1 MIRLQPSW
9 LILVLKKNGNRFLVG
24 IFTLGAIVLLL
35 GFTVFT
41 GGFSSFRSKNERF
54 VLVFH
59 ENMYGLY
66 EGGKVTLNGVRIGRV
81 ERFFLGDAIED
92 APVPVL
98 VEINRK
104 LVDRH
109 MVDTGNEI
117 FDKEGRF
124 KKEIVRTLE
133 GQLIQESFVTG
144 ILYINLTTDNSQDG
158 ELPAETNELYGYPE
172 LRTKDSIF
180 AELSEKIN
188 FEKMSTQVSLLLDV
202 AAKRLAEIDFP
213 NLQSDFAKSNT
224 AFRDFLNVFSDNYS
238 ALGPQLTDASA
249 QANLTLKDIST
260 LSKAVNLMIQPD
272 SEIRFQF
279 SDTLRD
285 VSLMSKSLKRLSD
298 LLERNPQAFLIGK
311 PSNSKE

>member
-1 MIRLQPSW
+1 MR
-9 LILVLKKNGNRFLVG
+9 KNGNRFLVG
-24 IFTLGAIVLLL
+24 AFTIGAIIVLL

-41 GGFSSFRSKNERF
+41 GGFSSFRNQNERF

-98 VEINRK
+98 VEINKK
-104 LVDRH
+104 LVSRH
-109 MVDTGNEI
+109 MVDDGNEI
-117 FDKEGRF
+117 FDQQGNF
-124 KKEIVRTLE
+124 KKEIVPTLV

-144 ILYINLTTDNSQDG
+144 ILYINLTTDNGQNG
-158 ELPAETNELYGYPE
+158 ELQMEVNDLHGYPE
-172 LRTKDSIF
+172 LRTQDSIF

-188 FEKMSTQVSLLLDV
+188 FEKLSTQVSRLLDI
-202 AAKRLAEIDFP
+202 ATTRLEEIDLP
-213 NLQSDFAKSNT
+213 ALQSDFSKSNSALRLFLQTFSENYSSLGPELTSASQQAKS
-224 AFRDFLNVFSDNYS
+224 
-238 ALGPQLTDASA
+238 
-249 QANLTLKDIST
+249 TLLDVSR
-260 LSKAVNLMIQPD
+260 LSKSLNLIMQPESD
-272 SEIRFQF
+272 LRFEF

-285 VSLMSKSLKRLSD
+285 VSLMAKSLKRLAD

-311 PSNSKE
+311 PSSSEE

>member
-1 MIRLQPSW
+1 M
-9 LILVLKKNGNRFLVG
+9 
-24 IFTLGAIVLLL
+24 GAIVVLI
-35 GFTVFT
+35 GFAVFT
-41 GGFSSFRSKNERF
+41 GGFSSFRNQNERF

-104 LVDRH
+104 LVHRH

-117 FDKEGRF
+117 FDSEGRF
-124 KKEIVRTLE
+124 KKDIVKTLV

-144 ILYINLTTDNSQDG
+144 ILYINLTTDRGQKEDRQS
-158 ELPAETNELYGYPE
+158 EIKELYGYTE
-172 LRTKDSIF
+172 LRTKGSIF

-188 FEKMSTQVSLLLDV
+188 FEKMSTQVSKLLEISTT
-202 AAKRLAEIDFP
+202 RLNEIDFGT
-213 NLQSDFAKSNT
+213 LQSDFSKSNQ
-224 AFRDFLNVFSDNYS
+224 AFREFLNTFSGNYS
-238 ALGPQLTDASA
+238 SLGPNLSEASL
-249 QANLTLKDIST
+249 QARETMKDISS
-260 LSKAVNLMIQPD
+260 LSKTLNLMVQPD
-272 SEIRFQF
+272 SELRFQF

-285 VSLMSKSLKRLSD
+285 LSLTSKSLKRLAE

-311 PSNSKE
+311 PSNSK

>member
-1 MIRLQPSW
+1 M
-9 LILVLKKNGNRFLVG
+9 KKNGNRFLVG
-24 IFTLGAIVLLL
+24 IFVLGAIILLL

-41 GGFSSFRSKNERF
+41 GGFSSFRNQNERF

-104 LVDRH
+104 LVHRH

-117 FDKEGRF
+117 FDEDGKF
-124 KKEIVRTLE
+124 KQEIVKTLV

-144 ILYINLTTDNSQDG
+144 ILYINLTTDNGKDG
-158 ELPAETNELYGYPE
+158 EIPREVNEAYGYQE
-172 LRTKDSIF
+172 LRTRDSIF

-188 FEKMSTQVSLLLDV
+188 FEKMSTQISLLLDV
-202 AAKRLAEIDFP
+202 ATKRLNEIDLP
-213 NLQSDFAKSNT
+213 TLQADFAKSNQ
-224 AFRDFLNVFSDNYS
+224 ALRDFLNVFTQNYS
-238 ALGPQLTDASA
+238 SLGPSLTESSV
-249 QANLTLKDIST
+249 QAKLTLNDISK
-260 LSKAVNLMIQPD
+260 LSKAVNLMVQPD
-272 SEIRFQF
+272 SDIRFQF

-285 VSLMSKSLKRLSD
+285 VSLMSKSLKRLAD

-311 PSNSKE
+311 PASSKE

>member
-1 MIRLQPSW
+1 MR
-9 LILVLKKNGNRFLVG
+9 KKGNRLLVG
-24 IFTLGAIVLLL
+24 TFTLGAVIVLL

-41 GGFSSFRSKNERF
+41 GGFSSFRNQNERF

-98 VEINRK
+98 VEINKK
-104 LVDRH
+104 LVSRH
-109 MVDTGNEI
+109 MVEAGNEI
-117 FDKEGRF
+117 FDEEGNF
-124 KKEIVRTLE
+124 KKEIIPTLV

-144 ILYINLTTDNSQDG
+144 ILYINLTTDNGQSG
-158 ELPAETNELYGYPE
+158 EISPELNQLHGFPE

-188 FEKMSTQVSLLLDV
+188 FEKMSTQVSRLIEV
-202 AAKRLAEIDFP
+202 ATTRMDEIDF
-213 NLQSDFAKSNT
+213 NGLQTDFIKTNKVLQE
-224 AFRDFLNVFSDNYS
+224 FLQNFSESYS
-238 ALGPQLTDASA
+238 SLGPDLSVTSQ
-249 QANLTLKDIST
+249 QATKTFNDISK
-260 LSKAVNLMIQPD
+260 LSKSLSLMVHPESD
-272 SEIRFQF
+272 LRFQF

-285 VSLMSKSLKRLSD
+285 VSLMSKSLKRLAD

-311 PSNSKE
+311 PSNTEK

>member
-1 MIRLQPSW
+1 MGS
-9 LILVLKKNGNRFLVG
+9 
-24 IFTLGAIVLLL
+24 FTVGAIVVLI
-35 GFTVFT
+35 GFAVFT
-41 GGFSSFRSKNERF
+41 GGFSSFRNQNERF

-104 LVDRH
+104 LVHRH

-117 FDKEGRF
+117 FDSEGKF
-124 KKEIVRTLE
+124 KKDIVKTLV

-144 ILYINLTTDNSQDG
+144 ILYINLTTDNGQSG
-158 ELPAETNELYGYPE
+158 EIQSEINELYGYPE
-172 LRTKDSIF
+172 LKTKDSIF
-180 AELSEKIN
+180 AELSETIN
-188 FEKMSTQVSLLLDV
+188 FEKMSTQVSKLLEVATIRLDE
-202 AAKRLAEIDFP
+202 LDFGT
-213 NLQSDFAKSNT
+213 LQSDFAKSNQT
-224 AFRDFLNVFSDNYS
+224 LRKFLDTFSENYS
-238 ALGPQLTDASA
+238 SLGPNLSEASTQAA
-249 QANLTLKDIST
+249 QTMKDISS
-260 LSKAVNLMIQPD
+260 LSKTLNLMVRPD
-272 SEIRFQF
+272 SELRFQF

-285 VSLMSKSLKRLSD
+285 VSLTSKSLKRLAE

>member
-1 MIRLQPSW
+1 M
-9 LILVLKKNGNRFLVG
+9 KKNSNRFLVG
-24 IFTLGAIVLLL
+24 AFAVGAIIVLI

-41 GGFSSFRSKNERF
+41 GGFSSLRNQNERF

-104 LVDRH
+104 LVRRNK
-109 MVDTGNEI
+109 VDTGNKI
-117 FDKEGRF
+117 FDSDGKF
-124 KKEIVRTLE
+124 KKDILRTLV

-144 ILYINLTTDNSQDG
+144 ILYINLTTDNGQSG
-158 ELPAETNELYGYPE
+158 EVQTEINQLYGYPE

-180 AELSEKIN
+180 AELTEKIN
-188 FEKMSTQVSLLLDV
+188 FEKMSQQVSRLLEAAVSRLDELDFTSV
-202 AAKRLAEIDFP
+202 QSEFAES
-213 NLQSDFAKSNT
+213 NLVL
-224 AFRDFLNVFSDNYS
+224 RDFLNLFSQNYS
-238 ALGPQLTDASA
+238 ALGPEITEATT
-249 QANLTLKDIST
+249 QANVMMKDISNLSRT
-260 LSKAVNLMIQPD
+260 LNLMMQPD
-272 SEIRFQF
+272 SELRFQF
-279 SDTLRD
+279 FDTLRD
-285 VSLMSKSLKRLSD
+285 LSLTSKSLKRLAD

-311 PSNSKE
+311 PSNTKE

>member
-1 MIRLQPSW
+1 M
-9 LILVLKKNGNRFLVG
+9 KKNSNRFLVG
-24 IFTLGAIVLLL
+24 SFTVGAIVVLI
-35 GFTVFT
+35 GFAVFT
-41 GGFSSFRSKNERF
+41 GGFSSFRNQNERF

-104 LVDRH
+104 LVHRH

-117 FDKEGRF
+117 FDSEGKF
-124 KKEIVRTLE
+124 KKDIVKTLV

-144 ILYINLTTDNSQDG
+144 ILYINLTTDNGQSG
-158 ELPAETNELYGYPE
+158 EIQSEINELYGYPE
-172 LRTKDSIF
+172 LKTKDSIF

-188 FEKMSTQVSLLLDV
+188 FEKMSTQVSKLLEVATIRLDE
-202 AAKRLAEIDFP
+202 LDFGA
-213 NLQSDFAKSNT
+213 LQSDFAQSNQ
-224 AFRDFLNVFSDNYS
+224 ALREFLNTFSENYS
-238 ALGPQLTDASA
+238 SLGPNLSEAST
-249 QANLTLKDIST
+249 QANLTLKDISS
-260 LSKAVNLMIQPD
+260 LSKTLNLMVHPD
-272 SEIRFQF
+272 SELRFQF

-285 VSLMSKSLKRLSD
+285 VSLTSKSLKRLAE

>member
-1 MIRLQPSW
+1 M
-9 LILVLKKNGNRFLVG
+9 LVG
-24 IFTLGAIVLLL
+24 TFTLGAVIVLL

-41 GGFSSFRSKNERF
+41 GGFSSFRNQNERF

-98 VEINRK
+98 VEINKK
-104 LVDRH
+104 LVSRH
-109 MVDTGNEI
+109 MVEAGNEI
-117 FDKEGRF
+117 FDEEGNF
-124 KKEIVRTLE
+124 KKEIIPTLV

-144 ILYINLTTDNSQDG
+144 ILYINLTTDNGQSG
-158 ELPAETNELYGYPE
+158 EISPEVNQLHGFPE

-188 FEKMSTQVSLLLDV
+188 FEKMSTQVSQLLDV
-202 AAKRLAEIDFP
+202 ATNRLEEIDVIS
-213 NLQSDFAKSNT
+213 LQNDFAKSNFALQ
-224 AFRDFLNVFSDNYS
+224 AFLKTFSDSYS
-238 ALGPQLTDASA
+238 SLGPELKVASI
-249 QANLTLKDIST
+249 QAKSSMQDISR
-260 LSKAVNLMIQPD
+260 LSKTLNLMLQPD
-272 SEIRFQF
+272 SELRFQF

-285 VSLMSKSLKRLSD
+285 VSLMSKSLKRLAD

-311 PSNSKE
+311 PSSSEE

>member
-1 MIRLQPSW
+1 V
-9 LILVLKKNGNRFLVG
+9 LI
-24 IFTLGAIVLLL
+24 
-35 GFTVFT
+35 GFAVFT
-41 GGFSSFRSKNERF
+41 GGFSSFRNQNERF

-104 LVDRH
+104 LVHRH

-117 FDKEGRF
+117 FDSEGKF
-124 KKEIVRTLE
+124 KKDIVKTLV

-144 ILYINLTTDNSQDG
+144 ILYINLTTDNGQS
-158 ELPAETNELYGYPE
+158 AEIQSEINELYGYPE
-172 LRTKDSIF
+172 LKTKDSIF

-188 FEKMSTQVSLLLDV
+188 FEKMSTQVSKLLEVATVRLDE
-202 AAKRLAEIDFP
+202 LDFGT
-213 NLQSDFAKSNT
+213 LQSDFAKSNQT
-224 AFRDFLNVFSDNYS
+224 LRKFLDTFSENYS
-238 ALGPQLTDASA
+238 SLGPNLSEASTQAA
-249 QANLTLKDIST
+249 QTMKDISS
-260 LSKAVNLMIQPD
+260 LSKTLNLMVQPD
-272 SEIRFQF
+272 SELRFQF

-285 VSLMSKSLKRLSD
+285 VSLTSKSLKRLAE

>member
-1 MIRLQPSW
+1 M
-9 LILVLKKNGNRFLVG
+9 
-24 IFTLGAIVLLL
+24 GAIVVLI
-35 GFTVFT
+35 GFAVFT
-41 GGFSSFRSKNERF
+41 GGVSSFRNQNERF

-104 LVDRH
+104 LVHRH

-117 FDKEGRF
+117 FDSEGKF
-124 KKEIVRTLE
+124 KKDIVKTLV

-144 ILYINLTTDNSQDG
+144 ILYINLTTDNGQSG
-158 ELPAETNELYGYPE
+158 EIQSEINELYGYPG
-172 LRTKDSIF
+172 LKTKDSIF

-188 FEKMSTQVSLLLDV
+188 FEKMSTQVSKLLEVATIRLDE
-202 AAKRLAEIDFP
+202 LDFGT
-213 NLQSDFAKSNT
+213 LQSDFAKSNQT
-224 AFRDFLNVFSDNYS
+224 LRKFLDTFSENYS
-238 ALGPQLTDASA
+238 SLGPNLSEASTQAA
-249 QANLTLKDIST
+249 QTMKDISS
-260 LSKAVNLMIQPD
+260 LSKTLNLMVQPD
-272 SEIRFQF
+272 SELRFQF

-285 VSLMSKSLKRLSD
+285 VSLTSKSLKRLAE

>member
-1 MIRLQPSW
+1 M
-9 LILVLKKNGNRFLVG
+9 KKNSNRFLVG
-24 IFTLGAIVLLL
+24 AFAVGAIIVLI

-41 GGFSSFRSKNERF
+41 GGFSSLRNQNERF

-104 LVDRH
+104 LVRRNK
-109 MVDTGNEI
+109 VDTGNKI
-117 FDKEGRF
+117 FDSDGKF
-124 KKEIVRTLE
+124 KKDILRTLV

-144 ILYINLTTDNSQDG
+144 ILYINLTTDNGQSG
-158 ELPAETNELYGYPE
+158 EVQTEMNQLYGYPE

-180 AELSEKIN
+180 AELTEKIN
-188 FEKMSTQVSLLLDV
+188 FEKMSKQVSRLLEAAVSRLDE
-202 AAKRLAEIDFP
+202 LDFTSIQSEFAES
-213 NLQSDFAKSNT
+213 NLVL
-224 AFRDFLNVFSDNYS
+224 RDFLNLFSQNYS
-238 ALGPQLTDASA
+238 ALGPEITEATT
-249 QANLTLKDIST
+249 QANVMMKDISNLSRT
-260 LSKAVNLMIQPD
+260 LNLMMQPD
-272 SEIRFQF
+272 SELRFQF
-279 SDTLRD
+279 FDTLRD
-285 VSLMSKSLKRLSD
+285 LSLTSKSLKRLAD

-311 PSNSKE
+311 PSNTKE

>member
-1 MIRLQPSW
+1 M
-9 LILVLKKNGNRFLVG
+9 KKNGNRFLVG
-24 IFTLGAIVLLL
+24 IFVLGAIILLL

-41 GGFSSFRSKNERF
+41 GGFSSFRNQNERF

-104 LVDRH
+104 LVHRH

-117 FDKEGRF
+117 FDEDGKF
-124 KKEIVRTLE
+124 KQEIVKTLV

-144 ILYINLTTDNSQDG
+144 ILYINLTTDNGKDG
-158 ELPAETNELYGYPE
+158 EIPGEVNEAYGYQE
-172 LRTKDSIF
+172 LRTRDSIF

-188 FEKMSTQVSLLLDV
+188 FEKMSTQISLLLDV
-202 AAKRLAEIDFP
+202 ATKRLNEIDLP
-213 NLQSDFAKSNT
+213 ALQADFAKSNQ
-224 AFRDFLNVFSDNYS
+224 ALRDFLNVFTQNYS
-238 ALGPQLTDASA
+238 SLGPSLTESSV
-249 QANLTLKDIST
+249 QAKLTLNDISK
-260 LSKAVNLMIQPD
+260 LSKAVNLMVQPD
-272 SEIRFQF
+272 SDIRFQF

-285 VSLMSKSLKRLSD
+285 VSLMSKSLKRLAD

-311 PSNSKE
+311 PTSSKE

>member
-1 MIRLQPSW
+1 MGS
-9 LILVLKKNGNRFLVG
+9 
-24 IFTLGAIVLLL
+24 FTVGAIVVLI
-35 GFTVFT
+35 GFAVFT
-41 GGFSSFRSKNERF
+41 GGFSSFRNQNERF

-104 LVDRH
+104 LVHRH

-117 FDKEGRF
+117 FDSEGKF
-124 KKEIVRTLE
+124 KKDIVKTLV

-144 ILYINLTTDNSQDG
+144 ILYINLTTDNGQSG
-158 ELPAETNELYGYPE
+158 EIQSEINELYGYPE
-172 LRTKDSIF
+172 LKTKDSIF

-188 FEKMSTQVSLLLDV
+188 FEKMSTQVSKLLEVATIRLDE
-202 AAKRLAEIDFP
+202 LDFGT
-213 NLQSDFAKSNT
+213 LQSDFAKSNQT
-224 AFRDFLNVFSDNYS
+224 LRKFLDTFSENYS
-238 ALGPQLTDASA
+238 SLGPNLSEASTQAA
-249 QANLTLKDIST
+249 QTMKDISS
-260 LSKAVNLMIQPD
+260 LSKTLNLMVRPD
-272 SEIRFQF
+272 SELRFQF

-285 VSLMSKSLKRLSD
+285 VSLTSKSLKRLAE

>member
-1 MIRLQPSW
+1 
-9 LILVLKKNGNRFLVG
+9 V
-24 IFTLGAIVLLL
+24 GAIVVLI
-35 GFTVFT
+35 GFAVFT
-41 GGFSSFRSKNERF
+41 GGFSSFRNQNERF

-104 LVDRH
+104 LVHRH

-117 FDKEGRF
+117 FDSEGRF
-124 KKEIVRTLE
+124 KKDIVKTLV

-144 ILYINLTTDNSQDG
+144 ILYINLTTDNGQSG
-158 ELPAETNELYGYPE
+158 EIQPDINELHGYPE
-172 LRTKDSIF
+172 LKTKDSIF

-188 FEKMSTQVSLLLDV
+188 FEKMSTQVSKLLEVATTRLDE
-202 AAKRLAEIDFP
+202 LDFGA
-213 NLQSDFAKSNT
+213 LQSDFAQSNQ
-224 AFRDFLNVFSDNYS
+224 ALREFLNTFSENYS
-238 ALGPQLTDASA
+238 SLGPNLSEASTQAKLTM
-249 QANLTLKDIST
+249 KDISS
-260 LSKAVNLMIQPD
+260 LSKTLNLMVQPD
-272 SEIRFQF
+272 SELRFQF

-285 VSLMSKSLKRLSD
+285 VSLTSKSLKRLAE

>member
-1 MIRLQPSW
+1 M
-9 LILVLKKNGNRFLVG
+9 KKNSNRFLVG
-24 IFTLGAIVLLL
+24 SFTIGAIVVLI
-35 GFTVFT
+35 GFAVFT
-41 GGFSSFRSKNERF
+41 GGFSSFRNQNERF

-104 LVDRH
+104 LVHRH

-117 FDKEGRF
+117 FDSEGKF
-124 KKEIVRTLE
+124 KKDIVKTLV

-144 ILYINLTTDNSQDG
+144 ILYINLTTDNGQSG
-158 ELPAETNELYGYPE
+158 EIQSEINELYGYPE
-172 LRTKDSIF
+172 LKTKDSIF

-188 FEKMSTQVSLLLDV
+188 FEKMSTQVSKLLEVATIRLDE
-202 AAKRLAEIDFP
+202 LDFGT
-213 NLQSDFAKSNT
+213 LQSDFAKSNQT
-224 AFRDFLNVFSDNYS
+224 LRKFLDTFSENYS
-238 ALGPQLTDASA
+238 SLGPNLSEASTQVA
-249 QANLTLKDIST
+249 QTMKDISS
-260 LSKAVNLMIQPD
+260 LSKTLNLMVQPD
-272 SEIRFQF
+272 SELRFQF

-285 VSLMSKSLKRLSD
+285 VSLTSKSLKRLAE

>member
-1 MIRLQPSW
+1 M
-9 LILVLKKNGNRFLVG
+9 KKNSNRFLVG
-24 IFTLGAIVLLL
+24 SFTLGAIVVLI

-41 GGFSSFRSKNERF
+41 GGFSSFRNQNERF

-104 LVDRH
+104 LVHRH

-117 FDKEGRF
+117 FDSEGRF
-124 KKEIVRTLE
+124 KKDIVKTLV

-144 ILYINLTTDNSQDG
+144 ILYINLTTDRGQKEDRQSQVK
-158 ELPAETNELYGYPE
+158 ELYGYTE

-188 FEKMSTQVSLLLDV
+188 FEKMSTQVSKLLEISTTRLNELDF
-202 AAKRLAEIDFP
+202 KT
-213 NLQSDFAKSNT
+213 LQSDFSKSNQ
-224 AFRDFLNVFSDNYS
+224 ALREFLGTFSDNYS
-238 ALGPQLTDASA
+238 SLGPNLSGASL
-249 QANLTLKDIST
+249 QARETMKDISS
-260 LSKAVNLMIQPD
+260 LSKTLNLMVQPD
-272 SEIRFQF
+272 SELRFQF

-285 VSLMSKSLKRLSD
+285 VSLTSKSLKRLAE

>member
-1 MIRLQPSW
+1 M
-9 LILVLKKNGNRFLVG
+9 
-24 IFTLGAIVLLL
+24 LL

-41 GGFSSFRSKNERF
+41 GGFSSFRNQNERF

-81 ERFFLGDAIED
+81 ERFFLGDALED

-98 VEINRK
+98 VEINKK

-117 FDKEGRF
+117 FDKEGNFR
-124 KKEIVRTLE
+124 KEIVPTLV

-144 ILYINLTTDNSQDG
+144 ILYINLTTDKGQDG
-158 ELPAETNELYGYPE
+158 NVSLDVNQLHGYPE
-172 LRTKDSIF
+172 IRTKGSIF

-188 FEKMSTQVSLLLDV
+188 FEKMSTQVSRLIEV
-202 AAKRLAEIDFP
+202 ATTRMDEIDF
-213 NLQSDFAKSNT
+213 NGLQTDFIKTNKVLQE
-224 AFRDFLNVFSDNYS
+224 FLQNFSESYS
-238 ALGPQLTDASA
+238 SLGPDLSVTSQ
-249 QANLTLKDIST
+249 QATKTFNDISK
-260 LSKAVNLMIQPD
+260 LSKSLSLMVHPESD
-272 SEIRFQF
+272 LRFQF
-279 SDTLRD
+279 SDTLRE
-285 VSLMSKSLKRLSD
+285 VSLMSKSLKRLAD

-311 PSNSKE
+311 PSNSEK

>member
-1 MIRLQPSW
+1 MKSL
-9 LILVLKKNGNRFLVG
+9 GNRLLVG
-24 IFTLGAIVLLL
+24 AFTSGALIILL

-41 GGFSSFRSKNERF
+41 GGFSSFRNENERF

-104 LVDRH
+104 LVKRH
-109 MVDTGNEI
+109 MVDSGNQI
-117 FDKEGRF
+117 FDQEGKFR
-124 KKEIVRTLE
+124 KEIVPTLV

-144 ILYINLTTDNSQDG
+144 ILYVNLTTED
-158 ELPAETNELYGYPE
+158 ELLDEIYESEGELYGFRS

-188 FEKMSTQVSLLLDV
+188 FDKLSKQVSKVLDISFQ
-202 AAKRLAEIDFP
+202 RLDEIDF
-213 NLQSDFAKSNT
+213 NSLQSDFGETNKVI
-224 AFRDFLNVFSDNYS
+224 RGFLTQILENYS
-238 ALGPQLTDASA
+238 ELGPELTATSVEATSTMREISQLSRSL
-249 QANLTLKDIST
+249 NLLVSE
-260 LSKAVNLMIQPD
+260 D
-272 SEIRFQF
+272 SDFTFQF
-279 SDTLRD
+279 SNTMRD
-285 VSLMSKSLKRLSD
+285 VSLMSKSLKRLAD

-311 PSNSKE
+311 PSSSKE

>member
-1 MIRLQPSW
+1 M
-9 LILVLKKNGNRFLVG
+9 KKNGNRLLVG
-24 IFTLGAIVLLL
+24 IFVLGAIILLL

-41 GGFSSFRSKNERF
+41 GGFSSFRNQNERF

-104 LVDRH
+104 LVHRH

-117 FDKEGRF
+117 FDEDGKF
-124 KKEIVRTLE
+124 KQEIVKTLV

-144 ILYINLTTDNSQDG
+144 ILYINLTTDNGKDG
-158 ELPAETNELYGYPE
+158 EIPGEVNEAYGYQE
-172 LRTKDSIF
+172 LRTRDSIF

-188 FEKMSTQVSLLLDV
+188 FEKMSTQISLLLDV
-202 AAKRLAEIDFP
+202 ATKRLNEIDLP
-213 NLQSDFAKSNT
+213 TLQADFAKSNQ
-224 AFRDFLNVFSDNYS
+224 ALRDFLNVFTQNYS
-238 ALGPQLTDASA
+238 SLGPSLTESSV
-249 QANLTLKDIST
+249 QAKLTLNDISK
-260 LSKAVNLMIQPD
+260 LSKAVNLMVQPD
-272 SEIRFQF
+272 SDIRFQF
-279 SDTLRD
+279 SDTLSD
-285 VSLMSKSLKRLSD
+285 VSLMSKSLKRLAD

-311 PSNSKE
+311 PTSSKE

>member
-1 MIRLQPSW
+1 M
-9 LILVLKKNGNRFLVG
+9 KKNGNRFLVG
-24 IFTLGAIVLLL
+24 IFVLGAIILLL

-41 GGFSSFRSKNERF
+41 GGFSSFRNQNERF

-104 LVDRH
+104 LVHRH

-117 FDKEGRF
+117 FDEDGKF
-124 KKEIVRTLE
+124 KQEIVKTLV

-144 ILYINLTTDNSQDG
+144 ILYINLTTDNGKDG
-158 ELPAETNELYGYPE
+158 EIPGEVNEAYGYQE
-172 LRTKDSIF
+172 LRTRDSIF

-188 FEKMSTQVSLLLDV
+188 FEKMSTQISLLLDV
-202 AAKRLAEIDFP
+202 ATKRLNEIDLP
-213 NLQSDFAKSNT
+213 TLQADFAKSNQ
-224 AFRDFLNVFSDNYS
+224 ALRDFLNVFTQNYS
-238 ALGPQLTDASA
+238 SLGPSLTESSV
-249 QANLTLKDIST
+249 QAKLTLNDISK
-260 LSKAVNLMIQPD
+260 LSKAVNLMVQPD
-272 SEIRFQF
+272 SDIRFQF

-285 VSLMSKSLKRLSD
+285 VSLMSKSLKRLAD

-311 PSNSKE
+311 PASSKE

>member
-1 MIRLQPSW
+1 M
-9 LILVLKKNGNRFLVG
+9 KKNSNRFLVG
-24 IFTLGAIVLLL
+24 AFAVGAIIVLI

-41 GGFSSFRSKNERF
+41 GGFSSLRNQNERF

-104 LVDRH
+104 LVRRNK
-109 MVDTGNEI
+109 VDTGNKI
-117 FDKEGRF
+117 FDSDGKF
-124 KKEIVRTLE
+124 KKDILRTLV

-144 ILYINLTTDNSQDG
+144 ILYINLTTDNGQSG
-158 ELPAETNELYGYPE
+158 EVQTEINQLYGYPE

-180 AELSEKIN
+180 AELTEKIN
-188 FEKMSTQVSLLLDV
+188 FEKMSKQVSRLLEAAVSRLDELDFTSV
-202 AAKRLAEIDFP
+202 QSEFAES
-213 NLQSDFAKSNT
+213 NLVL
-224 AFRDFLNVFSDNYS
+224 RDFLNLFSQNYS
-238 ALGPQLTDASA
+238 ALGPEITEATT
-249 QANLTLKDIST
+249 QANVMMKDISNLSRT
-260 LSKAVNLMIQPD
+260 LNLMMQPD
-272 SEIRFQF
+272 SELRFQF
-279 SDTLRD
+279 FDTLRD
-285 VSLMSKSLKRLSD
+285 LSLTSKSLKRLAD

-311 PSNSKE
+311 PSNTKE

>member
-1 MIRLQPSW
+1 MGS
-9 LILVLKKNGNRFLVG
+9 
-24 IFTLGAIVLLL
+24 FTVGAIVVLI
-35 GFTVFT
+35 GFAVFT
-41 GGFSSFRSKNERF
+41 GGFSSFRNQNERF

-104 LVDRH
+104 LVHRH

-117 FDKEGRF
+117 FDSEGKF
-124 KKEIVRTLE
+124 KKDIVKTLV

-144 ILYINLTTDNSQDG
+144 ILYINLTTDNGQSG
-158 ELPAETNELYGYPE
+158 EIQSEINELYGFPE
-172 LRTKDSIF
+172 LKTKDSIF

-188 FEKMSTQVSLLLDV
+188 FEKMSTQVSKLLEVATIRLDE
-202 AAKRLAEIDFP
+202 LDFGT
-213 NLQSDFAKSNT
+213 LQSDFAKSNQT
-224 AFRDFLNVFSDNYS
+224 LRKFLDTFSENYS
-238 ALGPQLTDASA
+238 SLGPNLSEASTQAA
-249 QANLTLKDIST
+249 QTMKDISS
-260 LSKAVNLMIQPD
+260 LSKTLNLMVRPD
-272 SEIRFQF
+272 SELRFQF

-285 VSLMSKSLKRLSD
+285 VSLTSKSLKRLAE

>member
-1 MIRLQPSW
+1 M
-9 LILVLKKNGNRFLVG
+9 LVG
-24 IFTLGAIVLLL
+24 TFTLGALVVFL

-41 GGFSSFRSKNERF
+41 GGFSSLRNQNERF

-98 VEINRK
+98 VEINKK
-104 LVDRH
+104 LVSRH
-109 MVDTGNEI
+109 MVEAGNEI
-117 FDKEGRF
+117 FDEQGNF
-124 KKEIVRTLE
+124 KKEIIPTLV

-144 ILYINLTTDNSQDG
+144 ILYINLTTDNGQSG
-158 ELPAETNELYGYPE
+158 EIYPEVNQLHGFPE

-188 FEKMSTQVSLLLDV
+188 FEKMSTQVSQLLDV
-202 AAKRLAEIDFP
+202 ATNRLEEIDVTS
-213 NLQSDFAKSNT
+213 LQNDFAKSNF
-224 AFRDFLNVFSDNYS
+224 AFQAFLKTFSDSYS
-238 ALGPQLTDASA
+238 SLGPELKVASV
-249 QANLTLKDIST
+249 QAKSSMQDISR
-260 LSKAVNLMIQPD
+260 LSKTLNLMLQPD
-272 SEIRFQF
+272 SELRFQF

-285 VSLMSKSLKRLSD
+285 VSLMSKSLKRLAD

-311 PSNSKE
+311 PSSSEE